1 MVREASNTGVESTC
15 RDIQETVDDWRALL
29 SRHGS
34 GSLDLAAMI
43 EQERLARRIELLA
56 NVLWDAL
63 ETEAVHVL
71 VPSDALCRRAQ
82 AAPRGTSLTPPDVP
96 AALDALEQAVLLLLR
111 AARCVRRRQFERAG
125 TLGNHA

>member
-1 MVREASNTGVESTC
+1 MVREATNTGVEATC

-34 GSLDLAAMI
+34 GSLDPAAVV
-43 EQERLARRIELLA
+43 EQERLAQRIELLA
-56 NVLWDAL
+56 NVLWDVL

-82 AAPRGTSLTPPDVP
+82 IGPRGTSPTPPDVP
-96 AALDALEQAVLLLLR
+96 AALDALEQAVLLLR
-111 AARCVRRRQFERAG
+111 AARCVRRRHFERAG